1 MNEAVV
7 SVGRRVS
14 ERRVG
19 RAHQQAHGWW
29 AQPTLHLWFGGS
41 APEPTSCGGSAPSA
55 TNRPSRTN
63 RSSTL
68 AFSLA
73 LATVFSGSA
82 CQRTDQPASKGSTAK
97 EVPSAAEPVKTEL
110 TYALVKTLD
119 SGHEDLRGIG
129 IDKNDHVY
137 LAGKAGIRVL
147 DQDGKLVREW
157 ATPKPAVCVA
167 VRQDG
172 VVFVCER
179 TKVHKY
185 DAGGK
190 ELGSWGTEGK
200 ERGQFQIVT
209 SIAVDDV
216 NVFVADAGSRCIHR
230 FDDTGDFIDEI
241 GKRDSESGFV
251 GIVCPSAYLDCAV
264 AADGTLYV
272 GNPGQLRVEQ
282 YRIDDELLA
291 HWGKPGVQPERFCGC
306 CNPTN
311 ITLLPNGRVV
321 TAEKAIP
328 RVKVYD
334 RAGKMLAYIGP
345 DSFSPSAAGL
355 DLAIDSKQRIHVID
369 PANGKVLVFAQT
381 E

>member
-1 MNEAVV
+1 MPRGCGLLSAIAAGTTANGKPALRVSSARGSTSTTCRHEIRTKRPSTFLPLVSAIAAVV
-7 SVGRRVS
+7 
-14 ERRVG
+14 
-19 RAHQQAHGWW
+19 
-29 AQPTLHLWFGGS
+29 
-41 APEPTSCGGSAPSA
+41 
-55 TNRPSRTN
+55 
-63 RSSTL
+63 L
-68 AFSLA
+68 A
-73 LATVFSGSA
+73 SA
-82 CQRTDQPASKGSTAK
+82 CHRTDEPAPQPPK
-97 EVPSAAEPVKTEL
+97 EAERAAEAIKTEL
-110 TYALVKTLD
+110 TYVLVKTLD
-119 SGHEDLRGIG
+119 SGHEDLRGIA
-129 IDKNDHVY
+129 IDKDDHVY
-137 LAGKAGIRVL
+137 LAGKAGVRVL
-147 DQDGKLVREW
+147 DHDGKLLREW
-157 ATPKPAVCVA
+157 STPKPAVCVA
-167 VRQDG
+167 ARSDG
-172 VVFVCER
+172 IVFVGER

-185 DAGGK
+185 DAAGK

-200 ERGQFQIVT
+200 ERGQFQTVT

-251 GIVCPSAYLDCAV
+251 GIVCRSAYLDCAV
-264 AADGTLYV
+264 APDGTLYV

-282 YRIDDELLA
+282 YRIDGELLA
-291 HWGKPGVQPERFCGC
+291 HWGEPGLQPERFCGC

-311 ITLLPNGRVV
+311 IALLPDGRVV

-345 DSFSPSAAGL
+345 DSFSQGAAGL
-355 DLAIDSKQRIHVID
+355 DLATDSKQRIHVID